1 MKTKPF
7 VVIIITLVIG
17 FLLGMLTSAQLR
29 YHRLKP
35 VKVFFSEEK
44 FREGFYRAIQPD
56 QEQKAKIDLI
66 LDKYARING
75 ELQNNFRNEFDES
88 MEAFRKEIDSN
99 LSKEQ
104 LVRLKALDE
113 RRHEMIRQNRKHY
126 RDDSLKLRNEWN
138 YHRHGDQDTDG
149 MQTSPSSPSTIQD
162 SIGVIR

>member
-7 VVIIITLVIG
+7 IVIIITLVIG

-75 ELQNNFRNEFDES
+75 ELQNNFRKEFDES
-88 MEAFRKEIDSN
+88 MKEFRKEIDSN

-113 RRHEMIRQNRKHY
+113 RRHEMIRQNRKHH
-126 RDDSLKLRNEWN
+126 RGDSLKFGNEWS
-138 YHRHGDQDTDG
+138 YHRHPGQDVDDPR
-149 MQTSPSSPSTIQD
+149 TSPSTPSAEKD
-162 SIGVIR
+162 STGVIR